1 MGNDR
6 SPEITR
12 NEQAGRFELA
22 ADPDAGRL
30 EYRRDAR
37 GLVLVHTEVADRLEG
52 EGVGSALV
60 REALAHAEAEQL
72 PVVPECRFVAGWLD
86 RHPERAAE
94 LDIVSA

>member
-1 MGNDR
+1 MGHDR

-30 EYRRDAR
+30 EFRRDDR

-52 EGVGSALV
+52 EGVASALV
-60 REALAHAEAEQL
+60 REALDHAEAEGL
-72 PVVPECRFVAGWLD
+72 AVVPECEFVAGWLE
-86 RHPERAAE
+86 RHPDRAAE
-94 LDIVSA
+94 LDVVSP